1 MDDHFEPNQKLS
13 YDELAA
19 LYPAPYL
26 TPEIFDQFDKDKDGA
41 LSRDELL
48 SALGITETD
57 YPEYN

>member
-1 MDDHFEPNQKLS
+1 MS